1 MRPRAYK
8 TTMWTAGLVSQEQ
21 IQPTLHSLSRISIL
35 SEPLLWLVAHYI
47 HTNKCLKMQYV
58 T

>member
-8 TTMWTAGLVSQEQ
+8 TTMWTAELVSQEQ
-21 IQPTLHSLSRISIL
+21 IQSALHSLSRISIL
-35 SEPLLWLVAHYI
+35 SEPLLWLAAHYI
-47 HTNKCLKMQYV
+47 HKNKCLKMQHV